1 MGYKKS
7 VWRTLALITQLG
19 ISMLT
24 PIFLCVFLGWF
35 LDEKFGWHT
44 LIPLLILGILA
55 GGQTAYRL
63 AKHAIRDAERDRPK
77 EEQEEK

>member
-24 PIFLCVFLGWF
+24 PIFLCVFVGWF
-35 LDEKFGWHT
+35 LDNKFGWHT

-55 GGQTAYRL
+55 GAQTAYRL
-63 AKHAIRDAERDRPK
+63 AKYAIRDAEKTDQDGK
-77 EEQEEK
+77 E